1 MLKAACSGSLRPH
14 IQVVD
19 KCFDVERPLPHGIA
33 QEEMG
38 ERESA
43 RDRETEAETAKEKEK
58 EKGAILRFH

>member
-43 RDRETEAETAKEKEK
+43 RDRETEAETAREREKK
-58 EKGAILRFH
+58 KKRGLY